1 MGVKKIGKEVNRNLG
16 LLLSG
21 QLVSQV
27 GDKFH
32 MLAVAF
38 LVLKTTG
45 SPAKMGL
52 VLFCS
57 VFPGMFFGF
66 ISGAFLDRYSRKAI
80 IVGADAARGLV
91 VSVVCILFYREA
103 LSFPVLLAAQIL
115 ISVFTAFFDPAIP
128 AIIPQI
134 VKREQLPRANSQTQF
149 VSGIATI
156 IGPVLGG
163 MTVAWAGYLPVFIIN
178 AGSYLFSAGF
188 ESFIRLPQL
197 QRTASGQTKILDDI
211 LEGCR
216 YVYQR
221 SSLVIILVM
230 VGVIH
235 FFVGSIEAVIPV
247 LATDLKGGGAENIGF
262 IQTCFGLGT
271 ILAALFISIRNIK
284 GREAL
289 ILFGSVFL
297 IGLSLLVISGIHMS
311 GIRIVIPFLFPFLTI
326 GGLIIFAGTSFR
338 SMIQKEV
345 DDLMMGRVFGFVSSV
360 GNISIPLAMLI
371 FGFLMEYVP
380 HSIILAASGIIL
392 LPISIISYHRYV
404 ATLPGRQQQES
415 ISKIWK

>member
-1 MGVKKIGKEVNRNLG
+1 MNRNLG

-21 QLVSQV
+21 QLVSQI

-57 VFPGMFFGF
+57 VFPAMFLGF
-66 ISGAFLDRYSRKAI
+66 ISGAFLDRYSRKTI
-80 IVGADAARGLV
+80 IVGADVARGLIVAV
-91 VSVVCILFYREA
+91 VGILFYRQA

-188 ESFIRLPQL
+188 ESFIRLPPL
-197 QRTASGQTKILDDI
+197 ERTASGQTKILDDI

-247 LATDLKGGGAENIGF
+247 LATSLNGGGAENIGL

-271 ILAALFISIRNIK
+271 VLAALFISLRNIK

-289 ILFGSVFL
+289 LLFGSVFL
-297 IGLSLLVISGIHMS
+297 IGLSLLVISGMHLS
-311 GIRIVIPFLFPFLTI
+311 GIRIVMPFLFLFLTI

-345 DDLMMGRVFGFVSSV
+345 DDRMMGRVFGFVSSV

-371 FGFLMEYVP
+371 LGF
-380 HSIILAASGIIL
+380 
-392 LPISIISYHRYV
+392 
-404 ATLPGRQQQES
+404 
-415 ISKIWK
+415 

>member
-1 MGVKKIGKEVNRNLG
+1 VNRNLA

-21 QLVSQV
+21 QLVSQI

-57 VFPGMFFGF
+57 VFPGMILGF

-80 IVGADAARGLV
+80 IVGADAARGLIV
-91 VSVVCILFYREA
+91 AAVCVLYYLGA
-103 LSFPVLLAAQIL
+103 LSFTVLLAAQFL
-115 ISVFTAFFDPAIP
+115 ISVCTAFFDPAIP
-128 AIIPQI
+128 ALIPQI
-134 VKREQLPRANSQTQF
+134 VRREQLPRANSQTQF
-149 VSGIATI
+149 VSGISTI
-156 IGPVLGG
+156 FGPVLGG
-163 MTVAWAGYLPVFIIN
+163 LTVAWAGYLPVFLIN

-188 ESFIRLPQL
+188 ESFIRLPAL
-197 QRTASGQTKILDDI
+197 ERSTSGQTKIVDDI
-211 LEGCR
+211 IEGCR
-216 YVYQR
+216 YVYQ
-221 SSLVIILVM
+221 SKSLVIILVM

-247 LATDLKGGGAENIGF
+247 LATDLNGGGAENIGF
-262 IQTCFGLGT
+262 IQACFGLGT
-271 ILAALFISIRNIK
+271 VLAALFISIRNIK
-284 GREAL
+284 QKEAL

-297 IGLSLLVISGIHMS
+297 IGLSLLLIGGMHMS
-311 GIRIVIPFLFPFLTI
+311 GIRMIMPYLIIFPAV

-345 DDLMMGRVFGFVSSV
+345 QDRMMGRVFGFVSSV

-371 FGFLMEYVP
+371 FGSLMEYLP
-380 HSIILAASGIIL
+380 HNIILAASGFIL
-392 LPISIISYHRYV
+392 LPIGFISYHKYM
-404 ATLPGRQQQES
+404 ATLPELHQRES
-415 ISKIWK
+415 LI

>member
-1 MGVKKIGKEVNRNLG
+1 MNRNLA

-21 QLVSQV
+21 QLVSQI

-57 VFPGMFFGF
+57 VFPGLILGF

-80 IVGADAARGLV
+80 IVGADAARGLIV
-91 VSVVCILFYREA
+91 AAVGALYYLDA
-103 LSFPVLLAAQIL
+103 LSFSVLLAAQLL
-115 ISVFTAFFDPAIP
+115 ISVCTAFFDPAVP

-134 VKREQLPRANSQTQF
+134 VRSEQLPRANSQSQF
-149 VSGIATI
+149 VSGISTI
-156 IGPVLGG
+156 VGPVLGG
-163 MTVAWAGYLPVFIIN
+163 LTVAWAGYLPVFVLN

-188 ESFIRLPQL
+188 ESFIRLPL
-197 QRTASGQTKILDDI
+197 LEGSTTRKSKIVDDI
-211 LEGCR
+211 FDGCR
-216 YVYQR
+216 YVYR
-221 SSLVIILVM
+221 SKSLVIILVT

-247 LATDLKGGGAENIGF
+247 LAADLKGGGAQNIGF
-262 IQTCFGLGT
+262 IQTCFGIGT
-271 ILAALFISIRNIK
+271 VLAALFISIRNIK
-284 GREAL
+284 HNEAL

-297 IGLSLLVISGIHMS
+297 IGLSLLLIGGIHISGIRMLMPYLM
-311 GIRIVIPFLFPFLTI
+311 IFPVV

-345 DDLMMGRVFGFVSSV
+345 QDKMMGRVFGFVSSV

-371 FGFLMEYVP
+371 FGALMEYVS
-380 HSIILAASGIIL
+380 HNIILAASGFIL
-392 LPISIISYHRYV
+392 LPTSLIFYNKYLS
-404 ATLPGRQQQES
+404 TLARMHKRES
-415 ISKIWK
+415 VKVSCI

>member
-1 MGVKKIGKEVNRNLG
+1 MNRNLG

-21 QLVSQV
+21 QLVSQI

-57 VFPGMFFGF
+57 VFPGMILGF

-80 IVGADAARGLV
+80 IVGADAARGLIV
-91 VSVVCILFYREA
+91 AAVCVLYYLGA
-103 LSFPVLLAAQIL
+103 LSFPVLLAAQFL
-115 ISVFTAFFDPAIP
+115 ISVCTAFFDPAIP
-128 AIIPQI
+128 ALIPQI
-134 VKREQLPRANSQTQF
+134 VRREQLPRANSQSQF
-149 VSGIATI
+149 VSGISTI
-156 IGPVLGG
+156 FGPVLGG
-163 MTVAWAGYLPVFIIN
+163 LTVAWAGYLPVFFIN

-188 ESFIRLPQL
+188 ESFIRPPPLE
-197 QRTASGQTKILDDI
+197 RSTSGQTKIVDDI
-211 LEGCR
+211 IEGCR
-216 YVYQR
+216 YVYQ
-221 SSLVIILVM
+221 SKSLVIILVM

-235 FFVGSIEAVIPV
+235 FFVGSIQAVIPV
-247 LATDLKGGGAENIGF
+247 LATDLNGGGAENIGF
-262 IQTCFGLGT
+262 IQACFGLGT
-271 ILAALFISIRNIK
+271 VLAALFISIRNIK
-284 GREAL
+284 QKEAL

-297 IGLSLLVISGIHMS
+297 IGLSLLLIGGIHMS
-311 GIRIVIPFLFPFLTI
+311 GIRMIMPYLMIFPAL

-345 DDLMMGRVFGFVSSV
+345 QDQMMGRVFGFVSSV

-371 FGFLMEYVP
+371 FGSLMEYLP
-380 HSIILAASGIIL
+380 HNIILTASGFIL
-392 LPISIISYHRYV
+392 LPISFISYNKYI
-404 ATLPGRQQQES
+404 ATLPELHQRES
-415 ISKIWK
+415 LI

>member
-1 MGVKKIGKEVNRNLG
+1 VNKNLG

-21 QLVSQV
+21 QLVSQI

-45 SPAKMGL
+45 SPAKMGI

-57 VFPGMFFGF
+57 VFPGMLLGF

-80 IVGADAARGLV
+80 IVGADVVRGLV
-91 VSVVCILFYREA
+91 VAVICLLFYLET
-103 LSFPVLLAAQIL
+103 LSFPVLLAAQVL
-115 ISVFTAFFDPAIP
+115 ISTCTAFFDPAIP
-128 AIIPQI
+128 TIIPQL
-134 VKREQLPRANSQTQF
+134 VEREQLPRANSQTQF
-149 VSGIATI
+149 VSGISTI

-163 MTVAWAGYLPVFIIN
+163 LTVAWAGYLPVFIIN

-188 ESFIRLPQL
+188 ESFIRLPAFE
-197 QRTASGQTKILDDI
+197 RPASGQTKIVDDI
-211 LEGCR
+211 VEGCR
-216 YVYQR
+216 YVYRR

-235 FFVGSIEAVIPV
+235 FFVGSIEAVVPV
-247 LATDLKGGGAENIGF
+247 LATNLNGGGAQNIGL

-271 ILAALFISIRNIK
+271 VLAALFISLRNIRA
-284 GREAL
+284 REAL
-289 ILFGSVFL
+289 ILFSSVFC
-297 IGLSLLVISGIHMS
+297 IGLSLLVISGMHLF
-311 GIRIVIPFLFPFLTI
+311 GIRIVIPFLFVFLAV

-345 DDLMMGRVFGFVSSV
+345 DDRMMGRVFGFVSSV

-371 FGFLMEYVP
+371 CGILMEYVS
-380 HSIILAASGIIL
+380 HSIILAASGLIL
-392 LPISIISYHRYV
+392 LPLSIVCYHKYMATISALTGQHQRET
-404 ATLPGRQQQES
+404 AA
-415 ISKIWK
+415 

>member
-1 MGVKKIGKEVNRNLG
+1 MNKNLG

-21 QLVSQV
+21 QLVSQI

-57 VFPGMFFGF
+57 VFPGMILGF
-66 ISGAFLDRYSRKAI
+66 VSGAFLDRYSRKAI
-80 IVGADAARGLV
+80 IVGADAARGLIV
-91 VSVVCILFYREA
+91 AAVAASYYLGA
-103 LSFPVLLAAQIL
+103 LSYPVLLAAQFL
-115 ISVFTAFFDPAIP
+115 ISVCTAFFDPAIP

-134 VKREQLPRANSQTQF
+134 VRREHLPKANSQTQF
-149 VSGIATI
+149 ASGIATI
-156 IGPVLGG
+156 VGPVLGG
-163 MTVAWAGYLPVFIIN
+163 LTVAWAGYLPVFVLN

-188 ESFIRLPQL
+188 ESFIRLPTIE
-197 QRTASGQTKILDDI
+197 RSASGQPKIVDDI
-211 LEGCR
+211 LDGCR
-216 YVYQR
+216 YVYR
-221 SSLVIILVM
+221 SKSLVIILVM

-235 FFVGSIEAVIPV
+235 FFVGSIEAAIPV
-247 LATDLKGGGAENIGF
+247 LATALDGRGAENIGF

-271 ILAALFISIRNIK
+271 VLAALFISIRNIK
-284 GREAL
+284 HKESL

-297 IGLSLLVISGIHMS
+297 IGLSLLLIGGIHMAGVRLIGPYLMTFS
-311 GIRIVIPFLFPFLTI
+311 AV

-345 DDLMMGRVFGFVSSV
+345 QDEMMGRVFGFVSSV

-371 FGFLMEYVP
+371 LGSLMEYVS
-380 HSIILAASGIIL
+380 HSIILAASGFIL
-392 LPISIISYHRYV
+392 LPISLISYNKYLKKTKRFVNIDNKLSMSH
-404 ATLPGRQQQES
+404 S
-415 ISKIWK
+415 